1 MSSNNTS
8 FADSINNEVD
18 DDILGIVSDDSD
30 DEATDI
36 DAGFAFNDSDTS
48 TEIDY
53 GNESTP
59 EPIVEP
65 LYSPASSSETID
77 EIIDILAS
85 ASTEEPAPPEEP
97 AQPEEPAPPEES
109 KQPDESKMEE
119 KVEEVIQEEKVEE
132 VIEEKECSVCYIKLN
147 VNNIVNTVCRHN
159 YCTKCFF
166 RWMKSHSNCPMC
178 RRNFISITTW
188 YENQDVNAEI
198 SELTLLSEQMQTN
211 MINMRNKTE
220 RLVRKKARL
229 KAQNKIL
236 KKSNEEQ
243 LVRQISLRSDIE
255 YARGY
260 IEGLEGNPNQQLKKK
275 LCNKSYRR
283 CRFIHGYHSGFY
295 ERNQTIRKK
304 NYLADEFEYSNVCEK
319 APTNEKVEDDSS
331 SSNNSEPDEI
341 NACL

>member
-8 FADSINNEVD
+8 FAEITNNEID

-30 DEATDI
+30 DEVTDV

-65 LYSPASSSETID
+65 LSSPASSSETID
-77 EIIDILAS
+77 EIIDVLAS
-85 ASTEEPAPPEEP
+85 ASTEEPAPPEE
-97 AQPEEPAPPEES
+97 S
-109 KQPDESKMEE
+109 KQPDESNQQDESKMEE
-119 KVEEVIQEEKVEE
+119 KVEEVIQEEKV
-132 VIEEKECSVCYIKLN
+132 EEKECSVCYIKLN

-178 RRNFISITTW
+178 RRNFVSITTW

-198 SELTLLSEQMQTN
+198 NELTLLSEQMQTN

-229 KAQNKIL
+229 KEQNKSKI
-236 KKSNEEQ
+236 
-243 LVRQISLRSDIE
+243 
-255 YARGY
+255 
-260 IEGLEGNPNQQLKKK
+260 
-275 LCNKSYRR
+275 
-283 CRFIHGYHSGFY
+283 
-295 ERNQTIRKK
+295 
-304 NYLADEFEYSNVCEK
+304 
-319 APTNEKVEDDSS
+319 
-331 SSNNSEPDEI
+331 
-341 NACL
+341 